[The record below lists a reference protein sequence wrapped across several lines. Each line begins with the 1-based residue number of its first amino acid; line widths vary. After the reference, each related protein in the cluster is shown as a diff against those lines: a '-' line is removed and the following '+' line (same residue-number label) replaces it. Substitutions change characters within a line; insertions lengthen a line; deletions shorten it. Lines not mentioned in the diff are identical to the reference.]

1 MKQIKLSPMA
11 AVVCMAAMVSGVQAQ
26 TTAAQLMPVSQRTSD
41 ASIHADYE
49 TYAAM
54 QGRIRQINERGTSLR
69 DYHLSKAQCW
79 LDVSLQE
86 YTRNDRSAFP
96 QATLEQSEKLVAA
109 LEQKHPP
116 LPMETALVNDAARL
130 RPDLWERVEALKRHA
145 GFQCAGQQVACAEV
159 ELVHA
164 GNEFNQQQ
172 WRHAKPYI
180 QMAEDKIGDATE
192 LAQACG
198 TSTGAAQR

>member
-1 MKQIKLSPMA
+1 MKKTKLFPLALA
-11 AVVCMAAMVSGVQAQ
+11 ACIAAMVSGVQAQ
-26 TTAAQLMPVSQRTSD
+26 TTAAQLTPVSQRTSD

-49 TYAAM
+49 TYTAM
-54 QGRIRQINERGTSLR
+54 QGRIRQLNERGVPLR
-69 DYHLSKAQCW
+69 DYHLAKAQCW

-96 QATLEQSEKLVAA
+96 QATLEQSEKLIAA
-109 LEQKHPP
+109 MEQKRTL

-145 GFQCAGQQVACAEV
+145 GFQCARQQVACAEV

-164 GNEFNQQQ
+164 GNEFQQQQ

-180 QMAEDKIGDATE
+180 QMAEDQIGEATE